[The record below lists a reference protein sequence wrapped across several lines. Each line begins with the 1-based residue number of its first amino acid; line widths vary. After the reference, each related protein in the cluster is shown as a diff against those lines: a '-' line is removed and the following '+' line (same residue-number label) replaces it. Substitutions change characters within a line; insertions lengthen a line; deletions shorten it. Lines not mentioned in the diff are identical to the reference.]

1 MYLIE
6 RVNDE
11 SVGLFITLPFDGG
24 QNSHAIVRLLGFK
37 RYRPG
42 HHREVGNI
50 ASDLVVVISRKG
62 RVTVVVGTILI
73 LELFHNVLVLLDHLV
88 HNAYIT
94 GVAVFRGEL
103 AAS

>member
-6 RVNDE
+6 RVNDD

-42 HHREVGNI
+42 HHREVGNV
-50 ASDLVVVISRKG
+50 ASDLMVVISRKG
-62 RVTVVVGTILI
+62 RVMVVVGSIHI
-73 LELFHNVLVLLDHLV
+73 LELSHEVLVLLDHLV
-88 HNAYIT
+88 HNVYIT
-94 GVAVFRGEL
+94 GVAAFRSEL